1 MHLLLKAWMKLRW
14 PLLEQWQKGF
24 ATKAWWDSCGPGFS
38 CLDVAVRRLIE
49 YECTHSVSEHRI
61 TLFLDL
67 SCFYETI
74 GHSRLVEHADAVSFP
89 PLLLWGALC
98 AYRGPRLLTADGLI
112 GPPAFASKGILAG
125 CPLAVALSKVALWPA
140 CSKVLNQKAVATA
153 DTWVDDLSVDFC
165 GSNPQQVAAK
175 GLRVAKALFGALAEE
190 GLEVSFRKT
199 TWIASS
205 PAVEATLKQHNP
217 RETLFRCRLSLRT
230 WGSLMLR
237 GGPGARTSS
246 PSACVRGPLVAL
258 SCVHCRSTGPRT
270 GCESPKWGA
279 SLPPFGGTRGWASAQ
294 SSCGPP
300 ALTRPRQAEG
310 SNLAVLML
318 FSA

>member
-1 MHLLLKAWMKLRW
+1 M
-14 PLLEQWQKGF
+14 
-24 ATKAWWDSCGPGFS
+24 
-38 CLDVAVRRLIE
+38 RRLIE

-74 GHSRLVEHADAVSFP
+74 SHSRLVEHAHAVSFP

-98 AYRGPRLLTADGLI
+98 AYRGPRLLTADGLV
-112 GPPAFASKGILAG
+112 GPPAFARKGILAG

-140 CSKVLNQKAVATA
+140 CSKVLNQKAVAT
-153 DTWVDDLSVDFC
+153 TCLWIFC
-165 GSNPQQVAAK
+165 GTNPQQVAAK

-190 GLEVSFRKT
+190 GLEVSFQKT

-205 PAVEATLKQHNP
+205 PAVEAALKQQ
-217 RETLFRCRLSLRT
+217 FRCRLSPRT

-237 GGPGARTSS
+237 GGPGARTSR

-258 SCVHCRSTGPRT
+258 
-270 GCESPKWGA
+270 
-279 SLPPFGGTRGWASAQ
+279 
-294 SSCGPP
+294 
-300 ALTRPRQAEG
+300 
-310 SNLAVLML
+310 
-318 FSA
+318 